1 MLILV
6 FTLYCLVL
14 LALSF
19 FKSAELF
26 LPVIYQIENWLGGDK
41 LVHMKLSLILSF
53 FACIVS
59 REIKKD
65 IKLNVFWRLLIMQI
79 VLTIGLLLDEA
90 HQYMMFSR
98 RFEWMDFYYGASG
111 LFIGLFIYCGL
122 LFIRSAYNLA
132 YKSVIKLPPSSTH

>member
-6 FTLYCLVL
+6 FTVYCLVL

-19 FKSAELF
+19 FKSVELF
-26 LPVIYQIENWLGGDK
+26 LPFIHQMEDWLGGDK
-41 LVHMKLSLILSF
+41 LVHMKLSLVLSF

-59 REIKKD
+59 REVKK
-65 IKLNVFWRLLIMQI
+65 NVKINAFLRLFFMQVVLI
-79 VLTIGLLLDEA
+79 TGLLLDEA

-111 LFIGLFIYCGL
+111 LFIGLLIYCGL
-122 LFIRSAYNLA
+122 LFIRFA
-132 YKSVIKLPPSSTH
+132 YKSVIKNTSRQHI

>member
-6 FTLYCLVL
+6 FTVYCLIL

-26 LPVIYQIENWLGGDK
+26 LPFIYQMEDLLGGDK
-41 LVHMKLSLILSF
+41 LVHMKLSLVLSF

-59 REIKKD
+59 REVKK
-65 IKLNVFWRLLIMQI
+65 NVKINAFLRLFFMQVVLI
-79 VLTIGLLLDEA
+79 TGLLLDEA
-90 HQYMMFSR
+90 HQYVMFSR

-111 LFIGLFIYCGL
+111 LFIGLLIYCGL
-122 LFIRSAYNLA
+122 LFISFA
-132 YKSVIKLPPSSTH
+132 YKSVIKNTPRQHI